1 MKVAARS
8 KLVPCKLYHYHSVI
22 HSLEQFIQRKE
33 FLSKCEQGPNRPD
46 LSAKDCQLRI
56 CTVTYMMVVFGK
68 NFQYINGIPFLSA
81 PHNYSLTL
89 NVDWF
94 NPFKW
99 TEYSA
104 GAIYL
109 TI

>member
-46 LSAKDCQLRI
+46 LSAKDMYCD
-56 CTVTYMMVVFGK
+56 MMVVFGK

-89 NVDWF
+89 NV
-94 NPFKW
+94 
-99 TEYSA
+99 
-104 GAIYL
+104 L
-109 TI
+109 V